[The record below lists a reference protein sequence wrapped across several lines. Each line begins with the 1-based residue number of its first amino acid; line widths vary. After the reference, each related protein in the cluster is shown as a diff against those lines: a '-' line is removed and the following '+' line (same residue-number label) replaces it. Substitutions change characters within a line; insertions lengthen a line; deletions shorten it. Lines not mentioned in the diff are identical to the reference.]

1 VLRGDVA
8 SARALLG
15 EPLATAH
22 DRGGLGDLAW
32 ALLLGAGIAVQTGD
46 PGTAAVLM
54 GASDAVRQRG
64 GVGVWPPQQPVLARV
79 EERSTGELGEAG
91 YRAAFDRGAATSA
104 DEALEIAMSGLG
116 QH

>member
-1 VLRGDVA
+1 
-8 SARALLG
+8 
-15 EPLATAH
+15 
-22 DRGGLGDLAW
+22 
-32 ALLLGAGIAVQTGD
+32 
-46 PGTAAVLM
+46 M

-79 EERSTGELGEAG
+79 EERSTCELGEDG
-91 YRAAFDRGAATSA
+91 YRAAFDRGAATPA